1 MQSSRILDT
10 LDWVS
15 QEVCIRLSLFSL
27 IGSIALLF
35 VDSSPEADS
44 TIFRVAFLGFIILPA
59 AFNVAVLTILAFEKS
74 DDAVAVSKT
83 ASDAALIC
91 IVPAATLS
99 LPLTYWQVH
108 VLMGLLIIDRI
119 AIAVR
124 QAKID
129 VIREMT
135 TCQSGDARNEEDN
148 AMNKKGGGR
157 VYEALP
163 AGHTLNDLAG
173 MRDIKDRMLAAA
185 KEALQVAKGRNK
197 SGLRANY
204 RNGILL
210 YSDPGNGK
218 TVLAEGLAGS
228 LGVPIIKISFG
239 NLASKYVNN
248 TTENVVQM
256 FRDARAQAP
265 CVLFLDEVD
274 SVIASRDGSSTDQEG
289 PKTTNQILTE
299 LVSSRGCGVVIVMA
313 TNFLDRLDAA
323 AIREGRVDFK
333 IEVPAP
339 DADARRAII
348 TTTLNKARVPC
359 EASAINQAVKRWE
372 GFSASRIRS
381 VTDQAV
387 RQSKGRE
394 LRYVDLQNALRF
406 MQGSLGERI
415 AEDTPSLTDLHMPEQ
430 QRRSLLGIAKRMESV
445 EEIED
450 MGGTVPTGLLLA
462 GPPGTGKTLAVRS
475 LAKTTGWPLLTS
487 SGADLMA
494 DSRNIDKLIV
504 KAKNARPCI
513 VFIDEADD
521 VFSDRRAGS
530 NYSSAITNKL
540 LTAIDGAGG
549 KSYDILWVAAVNAPD
564 TMDAAALRGGRF
576 TEKIWFDNPDVDTAE
591 RIIKQW
597 MGKSKAR
604 FADDLTAKR
613 LADLLDGQSP
623 ANIQAVLQQAVNTMI
638 ARTSSS
644 GDKSSRV
651 VTLLDM
657 ETARLAVVGD

>member
-1 MQSSRILDT
+1 MQSNHILAT
-10 LDWVS
+10 LARMGRGISVFLVVPAW
-15 QEVCIRLSLFSL
+15 
-27 IGSIALLF
+27 IATIVLAF
-35 VDSSPEADS
+35 AESSPAMAS
-44 TIFRVAFLGFIILPA
+44 TTFRVAFLGFIILPA
-59 AFNVAVLTILAFEKS
+59 AFNVTVLTLLAFEKTN
-74 DDAVAVSKT
+74 DAVAESKIVSN
-83 ASDAALIC
+83 AALYSL
-91 IVPAATLS
+91 VPAALV
-99 LPLTYWQVH
+99 LPAAYWLVYVLT
-108 VLMGLLIIDRI
+108 GLLLADRI
-119 AIAVR
+119 AIELR
-124 QAKID
+124 LRKINPSRKT
-129 VIREMT
+129 IAY
-135 TCQSGDARNEEDN
+135 QSGNAEETEQP
-148 AMNKKGGGR
+148 GEESSG
-157 VYEALP
+157 VTFEALP
-163 AGHTLNDLAG
+163 ADHTLNDLAG
-173 MRDIKDRMLAAA
+173 MQDLKDQMLTAA
-185 KEALQVAKGRNK
+185 KEALQVAKGK
-197 SGLRANY
+197 GKGKAGLRANN

-210 YSDPGNGK
+210 YSEPGNGK

-228 LGVPIIKISFG
+228 LGLPIIKISFG
-239 NLASKYVNN
+239 NLASKWINN

-265 CVLFLDEVD
+265 CMLFLDEVD
-274 SVIASRDGSSTDQEG
+274 SIIARRDVMSSSEES

-299 LVSSRGCGVVIVMA
+299 LVATRGSGVVIVMA

-348 TTTLNKARVPC
+348 TSTLSKAQASY
-359 EASAINQAVKRWE
+359 EAGAVDQAVKRWE

-381 VTDQAV
+381 VADQAA
-387 RQSKGRE
+387 RQSKGRK
-394 LRYVDLQNALRF
+394 LRYVDLQDALRF

-415 AEDTPSLTDLHMPEQ
+415 AENTPTLVDLHMPEQ
-430 QRRSLLGIAKRMESV
+430 QRQPLVGIAKRMESI
-445 EEIED
+445 EEIEEL
-450 MGGTVPTGLLLA
+450 GGTVPTGVLLA
-462 GPPGTGKTLAVRS
+462 GPPGTGKTLAVRA

-494 DSRNIDKLIV
+494 DSKNIDKLIA

-549 KSYDILWVAAVNAPD
+549 KAHDILWVAAVNAPD

-576 TEKIWFDNPDVDTAE
+576 TEKVWFDNPDADTAE

-604 FADDLTAKR
+604 FAADLTTER
-613 LADLLDGQSP
+613 IADLLDGQSP

-651 VTLLDM
+651 VTLPDM
-657 ETARLAVVGD
+657 ETARLAVVGE